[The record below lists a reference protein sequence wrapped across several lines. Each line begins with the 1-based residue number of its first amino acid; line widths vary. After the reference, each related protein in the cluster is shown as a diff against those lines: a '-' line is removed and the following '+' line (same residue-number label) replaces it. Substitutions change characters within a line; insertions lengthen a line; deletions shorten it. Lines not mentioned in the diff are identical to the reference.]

1 MIFSYFV
8 KNPTI
13 LFEPIC
19 TILGGQ
25 NAPYRPQVTIVVR
38 ISDYDSFLS
47 LKKQQYY
54 LNQISL
60 LKWFRNE
67 FIADTSYIN
76 DFDILIFGQLMA

>member
-1 MIFSYFV
+1 MHHF
-8 KNPTI
+8 
-13 LFEPIC
+13 
-19 TILGGQ
+19 GGQ
-25 NAPYRPQVTIVVR
+25 NAPYRSQLTMAVR

>member
-1 MIFSYFV
+1 MVMKEQYAPFW
-8 KNPTI
+8 
-13 LFEPIC
+13 
-19 TILGGQ
+19 GGQ

>member
-1 MIFSYFV
+1 MVMKEQYAPFWG
-8 KNPTI
+8 
-13 LFEPIC
+13 
-19 TILGGQ
+19 GGQ